1 MIITNVDEYDL
12 ENVFQLQGAVF
23 QEEPLLTHLD
33 YFKEV
38 ISLDDL
44 SKCFNKYDFLK
55 AVEDDGSISG
65 IICGY
70 ENNDTVSILA
80 VMVKKE
86 KRNKGIGRK
95 LVFAMEHLYPNIR
108 CEIHTP
114 NSMPKN
120 IAFYESMGYVKC
132 RQKEIDGSEIIS
144 TFEKLREIA
153 Y

>member
-1 MIITNVDEYDL
+1 MIITNVEENDL
-12 ENVFQLQGAVF
+12 ETIFLMQTEVFKD
-23 QEEPLLTHLD
+23 EPLLTNLG
-33 YFKEV
+33 YFNEV
-38 ISLDDL
+38 VTLEDL
-44 SKCFNKYDFLK
+44 KKSYEKYDFLK

-70 ENNDTVSILA
+70 ENSNTVSILA
-80 VMVKKE
+80 VIVRKE

-108 CEIHTP
+108 CEIQTP

-132 RQKEIDGSEIIS
+132 RQEKISNNEIIS
-144 TFEKLREIA
+144 TFEKLREIV

>member
-12 ENVFQLQGAVF
+12 ENIFQLQGTVF
-23 QEEPLLTHLD
+23 KEEPLLTHLD

-70 ENNDTVSILA
+70 EEHDTVSILA
-80 VMVKKE
+80 VIVKKE

-95 LVFAMEHLYPNIR
+95 LVFAMEHLYPHIR

-132 RQKEIDGSEIIS
+132 RQREIEGKEIIS
-144 TFEKLREIA
+144 TFEKLREIP

>member
-1 MIITNVDEYDL
+1 MIITNVEENDL
-12 ENVFQLQGAVF
+12 ETIFLMQAEVFKD
-23 QEEPLLTHLD
+23 EPLLTNLG
-33 YFKEV
+33 YFNEV
-38 ISLDDL
+38 VTLEDL
-44 SKCFNKYDFLK
+44 KKSYEKYDFLK

-70 ENNDTVSILA
+70 ENSNTVSILA
-80 VMVKKE
+80 VIVRKE

-108 CEIHTP
+108 CEIQTP

-132 RQKEIDGSEIIS
+132 RQEKISNNEIIS
-144 TFEKLREIA
+144 TFEKLREIV

>member
-1 MIITNVDEYDL
+1 MIITNVEENDL
-12 ENVFQLQGAVF
+12 ETIFLMQAEVFKD
-23 QEEPLLTHLD
+23 EPLLTNLG
-33 YFKEV
+33 YFNEV
-38 ISLDDL
+38 VTLEDL
-44 SKCFNKYDFLK
+44 KKSYEKYDFLK

-70 ENNDTVSILA
+70 ENSNTVSILA
-80 VMVKKE
+80 VIVRKE

-108 CEIHTP
+108 CEIQTP

-132 RQKEIDGSEIIS
+132 RQEKISNNEIIS
-144 TFEKLREIA
+144 TFEK
-153 Y
+153 